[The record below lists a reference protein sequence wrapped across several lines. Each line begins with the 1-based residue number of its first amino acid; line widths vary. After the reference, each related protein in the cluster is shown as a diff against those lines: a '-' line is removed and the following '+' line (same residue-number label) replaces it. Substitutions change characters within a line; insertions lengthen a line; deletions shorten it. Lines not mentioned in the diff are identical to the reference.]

1 MCEGP
6 SLSWSY
12 GGWIYNYLFNQ
23 CLSPL
28 KLWVWILLR
37 RSVLDTTLC
46 DEVCQ
51 WLATGWLFS
60 PVFSTNKTDRHNITE
75 ILMKVALNI
84 ITLTPVLYI
93 CVCVCVCVWLLF
105 TAKWANFQLYH
116 GENNLHFQWNDDEV
130 HFALDQQPRIDKS
143 LYSDTLSWFRANQS
157 LLFLFNAM
165 CLAKRQ

>member
-28 KLWVWILLR
+28 KLWVWIPLR

-84 ITLTPVLYI
+84 ITLTPVLYM
-93 CVCVCVCVWLLF
+93 CVCVCVCVIIVYRKMSKFSAISWREQFTFSMKWWWGPLCTRPTAADRQVALLGHIILIPS
-105 TAKWANFQLYH
+105 QP
-116 GENNLHFQWNDDEV
+116 V
-130 HFALDQQPRIDKS
+130 FALPI
-143 LYSDTLSWFRANQS
+143 
-157 LLFLFNAM
+157 
-165 CLAKRQ
+165 